1 MPDPVA
7 LGAATGPSATD
18 ATSAASTPAQQ
29 PDPAETRMFAR
40 MMQDAPPLDPTSS
53 GSLQDAAKAYA
64 AQLGGHV
71 RSYEDMRRSMLE
83 SIDLADPVKTMF
95 ALTDHSMQAQMMFA
109 RLHISTAL
117 ASSATSLFGTLLR
130 NQQ

>member
-7 LGAATGPSATD
+7 LGAAAAPSAAD
-18 ATSAASTPAQQ
+18 AASPTATAQQ
-29 PDPAETRMFAR
+29 LDPAETRMFAR
-40 MMQDAPPLDPTSS
+40 MMQDAPLPDPVAG

-71 RSYEDMRRSMLE
+71 RSYEDMRRTMLE
-83 SIDLADPVKTMF
+83 SIDLTDPVKTMF
-95 ALTDHSMQAQMMFA
+95 SLTDHSMQAQMMFA